1 MQFPILIE
9 PIDEGRFRAYAGAP
23 FTLFGEGATEAE
35 ATQHLSRLIAERIER
50 GIRVTTITLPN
61 GAEASAQTPLSLD
74 SLPKDDWFFQTLQE
88 AIAENRLRED
98 EVGR

>member
-9 PIDEGRFRAYAGAP
+9 PIDKGRFRAHAGSP
-23 FTLFGEGATEAE
+23 FTLFVEGATVAE

-61 GAEASAQTPLSLD
+61 GAEAAAQTPLSLD
-74 SLPKDDWFFQTLQE
+74 SLPKDDWFFQTLQD